1 MAEAPL
7 VTVESALPDRRQN
20 SKKRFAWAPA
30 IADIAR
36 LNPGIMSSSTFSS
49 EHALKLK
56 VYLPFPGRNHE
67 RFVRNTP
74 MKYAAIAII
83 GGGLTNSTAASMLGR
98 AGIRAV
104 LIDPHPVYPSDFRVK
119 NSAAMTARTFL
130 ARSNRR
136 IGAVVDGSR

>member
-1 MAEAPL
+1 
-7 VTVESALPDRRQN
+7 
-20 SKKRFAWAPA
+20 
-30 IADIAR
+30 
-36 LNPGIMSSSTFSS
+36 
-49 EHALKLK
+49 
-56 VYLPFPGRNHE
+56 
-67 RFVRNTP
+67 